1 MMRGEPQAGRKSLM
15 DKVPMPTAG
24 FFPLARFRMRGEGTC
39 TVTASV
45 LIHPLTTFLAGVLA
59 TLVLTGWLVSCSTA
73 PNQSAGFIANYHKE
87 IERTGT
93 SGFTAGSAGETAA
106 LDRFKGFLKGIG
118 DAKFIRENTL
128 KVYASDAFL
137 DDTLVVHRGAA
148 TIEEYFVK
156 TAANMSH
163 CEVTIDD
170 VSKSGENYYVRWTM
184 VFQAPAMSGGQPVHS
199 VGISQ
204 VRFNREG
211 KVAFHQDFWDSG
223 KNFYAHLPV
232 AGGVIGFIRKRLE

>member
-1 MMRGEPQAGRKSLM
+1 M
-15 DKVPMPTAG
+15 
-24 FFPLARFRMRGEGTC
+24 F
-39 TVTASV
+39 
-45 LIHPLTTFLAGVLA
+45 A
-59 TLVLTGWLVSCSTA
+59 TLALIGWLVGSSTA
-73 PNQSAGFIANYHKE
+73 PNDSAAFIAAYHQE
-87 IERTGT
+87 IGKTGT
-93 SGFTAGSAGETAA
+93 SGFTGGGPDEAAA
-106 LDRFKGFLKGIG
+106 LERFKGFLKGIG
-118 DAKFIRENTL
+118 NAKFITDNTL

-137 DDTLVVHRGAA
+137 DDTLVVHHGAA
-148 TIEEYFVK
+148 AIEEYFVK

-184 VFQAPAMSGGQPVHS
+184 IFRAPAMSGGQPVHS

-232 AGGVIGFIRKRLE
+232 AGGVIGFIRKRLQ